1 MLILSQLVLQRMFGA
16 PLFGFASLSEALT
29 AIGTVLTD
37 VWLWIAGA
45 VTALEAAVAGS
56 FMLQIVVGIA
66 VASVAL
72 VLLRKIVSIVKGF
85 ITK

>member
-1 MLILSQLVLQRMFGA
+1 M
-16 PLFGFASLSEALT
+16 FGFADLSEALT

-45 VTALEAAVAGS
+45 VTALEDAVASS

-66 VASVAL
+66 VASVAF